1 MFILPRIALTVCIVM
16 SVMNGFAQ
24 QPDSSGLYAKVYQLP
39 DKLFGAIHKSSASL
53 QRKLES
59 STQKYLDKLERRERK
74 LQRQLARKDS
84 AAAAAIFGN
93 LDQTYSELSEQ
104 LSDSSKRNLGL
115 RHTYSPRLDSM
126 KSVFGFLQAN
136 QLLSQE
142 SAAQAKLQGALKDYA
157 QLQQKLSQ
165 TEAIR
170 KSITARKEYL
180 AQRLE
185 PFGMVK
191 SFNKYKAQIYYY
203 RQQMDEYKNI
213 LEQPEKL
220 QAKLLSVASHI
231 PAFQSFF
238 NRYSQ
243 LGQLF
248 RLPGM
253 GDMASIDVPGL
264 QTRELLMRELG
275 QRFGA
280 GFSPSQSIGQG
291 VLDAAAQGER
301 LKKQINQLGANGAD
315 LDMPDFKPRNEKTKP
330 FLQRLEFGTNLQST
344 KSNAFLVSTADIGL
358 SVGYRLSAAA
368 VIGVGSS
375 YKLGL
380 GRDIRHISIT
390 HEGLGLRSFIDIK
403 MKGSFWITGGGE
415 LNYRSSFKDFSI
427 LQDLSPWQQSALIGI
442 SKKYQLKKMKGNV
455 QVLYDFLY
463 RQQVPVT
470 QPVVFRVGYVL

>member
-1 MFILPRIALTVCIVM
+1 MLILSRIALTAVIVL
-16 SVMNGFAQ
+16 SLTQGFAQ
-24 QPDSSGLYAKVYQLP
+24 RQDADGLYAKVYRLP
-39 DKLFGAIHKSSASL
+39 DKLFGAIHKNSLSL
-53 QRKLES
+53 QQKLES

-74 LQRQLARKDS
+74 LQRRLARKDS
-84 AAAAAIFGN
+84 AAAAEIFGN
-93 LDQTYSELSEQ
+93 LDKTYSELSDRI
-104 LSDSSKRNLGL
+104 SDSSKHNQGL

-142 SAAQAKLQGALKDYA
+142 PAAQEKLQGALKDYA
-157 QLQQKLSQ
+157 QLQQKFSQ
-165 TEAIR
+165 SEALR

-185 PFGMVK
+185 PFGMAK

-220 QAKLLSVASHI
+220 QAKLLSAASHL

-248 RLPGM
+248 RLPNV
-253 GDMASIDVPGL
+253 GDMASVDIPGL
-264 QTRELLMRELG
+264 QTRDLLMRELG

-280 GFSPSQSIGQG
+280 GFSPNQSIGQG
-291 VLDAAAQGER
+291 VLDAAAQGEQ
-301 LKKQINQLGANGAD
+301 LKKKINELGANGAD
-315 LDMPDFKPRNEKTKP
+315 LDMPDFKKNEERIKT
-330 FLQRLEFGTNLQST
+330 FAQRLELGTNLQST
-344 KSNAFLVSTADIGL
+344 KSNNFFPNITDVSLSLGYKASQNAVAGL
-358 SVGYRLSAAA
+358 GLGYR
-368 VIGVGSS
+368 
-375 YKLGL
+375 LGL
-380 GRDIRHISIT
+380 GRDIRHIRLT
-390 HEGLGLRSFIDIK
+390 HEGVNFRSFVDIK

-427 LQDLSPWQQSALIGI
+427 LQDLSPWQKSTLVGI
-442 SKKYQLKKMKGNV
+442 TKKYQLKKMKGNI
-455 QVLYDFLY
+455 QILYDFLH

-470 QPVVFRVGYVL
+470 QPVVFRVGYML